1 MGMPINARP
10 RLGLEAGVENAARKN
25 ANGFMGESF
34 EIQTVL
40 IRKSL
45 RRVPATR

>member
-25 ANGFMGESF
+25 ANGFMGG
-34 EIQTVL
+34 VL
-40 IRKSL
+40 PNTDVLNRKAKPGYS
-45 RRVPATR
+45 